1 MVGRSTA
8 DGPWHVAAQQELL
21 YASHEGAHSAALFK
35 PLLEVAGFVQLGV
48 QPAVFESRG
57 ISAEFVVLTTR
68 LQCVVSCLSR
78 QHACFNGRVAAFD
91 AAGIEVAS
99 FAANEG
105 AARKYCFG
113 Q

>member
-1 MVGRSTA
+1 MVGRGTA

-21 YASHEGAHSAALFK
+21 YASHEGAHSAALFE
-35 PLLEVAGFVQLGV
+35 PLLEVASLIQFGIE
-48 QPAVFESRG
+48 PTVFEGFWVSTELVML
-57 ISAEFVVLTTR
+57 SAR
-68 LQCVVSCLSR
+68 LQRLVSCFSR
-78 QHACFNGRVAAFD
+78 QHARFNGRMAALD
-91 AAGIEVAS
+91 TAGIEIAS